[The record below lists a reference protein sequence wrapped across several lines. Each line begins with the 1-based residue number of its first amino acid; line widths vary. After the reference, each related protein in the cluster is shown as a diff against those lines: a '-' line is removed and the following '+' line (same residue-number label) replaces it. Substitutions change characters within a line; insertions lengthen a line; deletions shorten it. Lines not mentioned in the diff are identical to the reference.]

1 MIIRTTV
8 VLCVAMFVQLVPL
21 LVTVLSFNGTLLF
34 VILGIVFPGIIYI
47 RSFDK
52 DLSCVTKMLIYLT
65 IAFFTC
71 YLMVNAYFNVRSI
84 LHTAENS
91 IREAV

>member
-34 VILGIVFPGIIYI
+34 VILGIIFPGIIYI